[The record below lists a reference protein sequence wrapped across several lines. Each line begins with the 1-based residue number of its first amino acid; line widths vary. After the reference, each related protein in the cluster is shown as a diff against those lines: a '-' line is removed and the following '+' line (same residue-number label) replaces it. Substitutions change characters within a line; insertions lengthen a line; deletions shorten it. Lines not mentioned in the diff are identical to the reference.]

1 MVGPSPADVKRFIV
15 GLAMTAVLAIT
26 AQTYILAQAGATGQ
40 ISGVVRDESGGVLP
54 GVDVTATQTD
64 TGFKRTAITDAEGL
78 YTLPALPTGP
88 YRIDAMLSGFKAFQR
103 AGVTLQVNGNLTIA
117 ITLSLGALS
126 ETVSVTGAAP
136 LIETRNMGV
145 GQVMDNERIN
155 QLPLNGR
162 NTAELVQYA
171 PAALPAPNMNANAR
185 AFNGTQGGLAFS
197 VAGSLPNA
205 VGYTLDGAPHNNPYN
220 NLNLP
225 LPFPDALQEFKVETS
240 ALTAQNGVHAGA
252 AVNAVSK
259 SGTNQTH
266 GNVFEFARDHRFNAT
281 NPFNAVKNGK
291 RQDDGLNRNQYG
303 GTIGG
308 PIIHDRLFYFA
319 GYQGTRTRQTP
330 SDAFAFVP
338 TAAMLQGDFTA
349 FASAAC
355 NAGRALTLRTPFVNN
370 QVAPSQFSPA
380 ARAISAKLPTTTD
393 PCGRVQYTTPVSV
406 DESQSLGKVDF
417 QLSPNQSL
425 FGRYI
430 ATSLFQPPPYEK
442 SGNLL
447 TTNTGGTDNL
457 AQSFTAGHNWVLS
470 SKALNSFRFAFNR
483 TAIDR
488 TNSDFFGPQDV
499 GINIFSYLPKYTT
512 LSVTNGFSFGPGTQA
527 AAVFHTNSYHF
538 TDDITKVSGAHEMA
552 TGVSLVRWNTV
563 NVANVRSAGNL
574 TVDGSALGAGLADFL
589 LGRLTQLQQSAPN
602 TLYAKET
609 YLGLYGQD
617 TWRVSSRLTVNYG
630 ARWEPYFPQQLFN
643 NQVYNFDPGR
653 FQQGV
658 KSQVYVNAPA
668 GVYYPGDQG
677 FPGQS
682 GFHKSWT
689 NIGPRVGMSWDPTG
703 SGRTSVRASYGRAF
717 DFVSGG
723 FYINEANAPPWGS
736 EIRIQSPPGGL
747 DNPFVG
753 SGVTNFFPTQQ
764 ASSTVPFSLFG
775 SYISTQY
782 NMKNPVSD
790 LWNAVVERQIGSN
803 WAVSAGY
810 IGSHTSHVWETQ
822 PLNNGDPT
830 VTSVVVDGVATN
842 CGDASLSTFQS
853 CMNRI
858 LNNRRPLYMANP
870 AVGQYYGP
878 VDQFVT
884 DGWQRYNGLLLSLTR
899 RSARGA
905 ALNAN
910 YTLSHCY
917 GAPSGNGGT
926 NSPNLGNGYNDPK
939 NHALD
944 NGNCDTDRRHV
955 FTLTASVQSPD
966 FSGHAWSPILAG
978 WRLAGG
984 FRALSGPWFSVAPGN
999 DRAMN
1004 GQTGT
1009 QRVNQISDNPYGD
1022 MSIDPANGGKRF
1034 LNPAAF
1040 AQPALGTL
1048 GTMQRNSIEGLGSKN
1063 LDLQLTRLFH
1073 IAGAQT
1079 VELRAEAFNAMNWFQ
1094 WLQPGQTSPTGA
1106 PTLNL
1111 SSQTFGEITA
1121 AGDPRI
1127 MQFAVRYGF

>member
-1 MVGPSPADVKRFIV
+1 MVARSPGGVKRFV
-15 GLAMTAVLAIT
+15 GGLAVTGVLVMTAAASV
-26 AQTYILAQAGATGQ
+26 LAQAGATGQ

-64 TGFKRTAITDAEGL
+64 TGFKRTAISDGNGL

-88 YRIDAMLSGFKAFQR
+88 YRLDAMLSGFKAFQR
-103 AGVTLQVNGNLTIA
+103 AGVTLQVNGNLSIP
-117 ITLSLGALS
+117 ITLSLGELN

-136 LIETRNMGV
+136 LVETRNMGV

-162 NTAELVQYA
+162 NTAELIQYV
-171 PAALPAPNMNANAR
+171 PAAVPTPNMNANAR

-205 VGYTLDGAPHNNPYN
+205 LNYLLDGAPHNNPYN

-240 ALTAQNGVHAGA
+240 ALTAQNGIHAGA
-252 AVNAVSK
+252 AVNAVSR

-266 GNVFEFARDHRFNAT
+266 GNVFEFVRDHRFNAT
-281 NPFNAVKNGK
+281 NPFNVVRANGK

-303 GTIGG
+303 ATIGG
-308 PIIHDRLFYFA
+308 PIVHDRLFYFA

-330 SDAFAFVP
+330 SSAFAFVP
-338 TAAMLQGDFTA
+338 TATMLQGDFTA

-355 NAGRALTLRTPFVNN
+355 NAGRPLTLRAPFVNN
-370 QVAPSQFSPA
+370 RVEPGLFSPSA
-380 ARAISAKLPTTTD
+380 LAIAAKLPASND
-393 PCGRVQYTTPVSV
+393 PCGRVQYATPTSV

-417 QLSPNQSL
+417 QLNSTHSL

-430 ATSLFQPPPYEK
+430 ATTLFQPPPYER

-447 TTNTGGTDNL
+447 TTASGGTDNL
-457 AQSFTAGHNWVLS
+457 AQSLTAGHNWVLS

-483 TAIDR
+483 TAIHR

-499 GINIFSYLPKYTT
+499 GINIYSYLPKYTT
-512 LSVTNGFSFGPGTQA
+512 LSVTNGFSFGAGTQA
-527 AAVFHTNSYHF
+527 EAVFYTNSYHF
-538 TDDITKVSGAHEMA
+538 TDDITKVSGAHEFA
-552 TGVSLVRWNTV
+552 TGVSLVRWSTV

-602 TLYAKET
+602 TLYARET
-609 YLGLYGQD
+609 YFGLYAQD
-617 TWRVSSRLTVNYG
+617 TWRASSRLTLNYG
-630 ARWEPYFPQQLFN
+630 ARWEPYFPQHLTN
-643 NQVYNFDPGR
+643 NQVYNFDLER
-653 FQQGV
+653 FQQGIR
-658 KSQVYVNAPA
+658 SQVYVNAPA
-668 GVYYPGDQG
+668 GLYYPGDQG
-677 FPGQS
+677 FPDQS
-682 GFHKSWT
+682 GLHTSWT
-689 NIGPRVGMSWDPTG
+689 NIGPRVGVSWDPAGT
-703 SGRTSVRASYGRAF
+703 GRTSVRASYGRAF

-723 FYINEANAPPWGS
+723 FYINEANAPPWGD

-747 DNPFVG
+747 DNPFAG
-753 SGVTNFFPTQQ
+753 SGVTNIFPTQQ
-764 ASSTVPFSLFG
+764 ASKTVPFTPFG
-775 SYISTQY
+775 SYISTRY
-782 NMKNPVSD
+782 DMKAPVSD
-790 LWNAVVERQIGSN
+790 LWNAIIERQMGSN

-810 IGSHTSHVWETQ
+810 VGSYTNHVWETL

-830 VTSVVVDGVATN
+830 VASVVVDGVRTT
-842 CGDASLSTFQS
+842 CDAAASTFQS

-858 LNNRRPLYMANP
+858 LNQRRPLYMANP
-870 AVGQYYGP
+870 SVGQYFGP

-884 DGWQRYNGLLLSLTR
+884 DGWQRYNGLLLSVTR
-899 RSARGA
+899 RAARGVS
-905 ALNAN
+905 LNAN

-926 NSPNLGNGYNDPK
+926 NSPNLGTGYNDPV
-939 NHALD
+939 NHAFD
-944 NGNCDTDRRHV
+944 NGNCDIDRRHV
-955 FTLTASVQSPD
+955 FTLTASVQSPVVN
-966 FSGHAWSPILAG
+966 GHAWSPIVAG
-978 WRLAGG
+978 WRLAGSV
-984 FRALSGPWFSVAPGN
+984 RALSGPWLSVAPGT

-1004 GQTGT
+1004 GQAST
-1009 QRVNQISDNPYGD
+1009 QRVNQILDDPYGD
-1022 MSIDPANGGKRF
+1022 GSIDPANGGRRF

-1048 GTMQRNSIEGLGSKN
+1048 GTMRRNSIEGIGSRN
-1063 LDLQLTRLFH
+1063 LDLSLARMFR

-1094 WLQPGQTSPTGA
+1094 WLQPGQTDPTRA
-1106 PTLNL
+1106 PALNL
-1111 SSQTFGEITA
+1111 SSPTFGEITT

-1127 MQFAVRYGF
+1127 MQFAVKYGF

>member
-1 MVGPSPADVKRFIV
+1 MVVLSQDRMKRFITGFAATGV
-15 GLAMTAVLAIT
+15 IVMMAASFV
-26 AQTYILAQAGATGQ
+26 LAQAGATGQ
-40 ISGVVRDESGGVLP
+40 ITGVVRDESGGVLP

-64 TGFKRTAITDAEGL
+64 TGFKRTAISDSNGL

-103 AGVTLQVNGNLTIA
+103 AGVTLQVNGNPSIP

-136 LIETRNMGV
+136 LVETRNMGV

-171 PAALPAPNMNANAR
+171 PAAVPAPAMNANAR

-197 VAGSLPNA
+197 VAGSQPNA
-205 VGYTLDGAPHNNPYN
+205 VGYLLDGAPHNNPYN

-266 GNVFEFARDHRFNAT
+266 GNVFEYARDHRFNAT

-308 PIIHDRLFYFA
+308 PIIHDRLFYFGA
-319 GYQGTRTRQTP
+319 YQGTRTRQTP
-330 SDAFAFVP
+330 SSSFAFVP
-338 TAAMLQGDFTA
+338 TAAMMQGDFTA

-355 NAGRALTLRTPFVNN
+355 NAGRALALRAPFVNN
-370 QVAPSQFSPA
+370 QVSPSQFSPA
-380 ARAISAKLPTTTD
+380 ARAITAKLPTTDD
-393 PCGRVQYTTPVSV
+393 PCGRVQYSTPTKI
-406 DESQSLGKVDF
+406 DESQALGKVDF
-417 QLSPNQSL
+417 QLNTNQSL

-430 ATSLFQPPPYEK
+430 ATTLVQPPPYDVSK
-442 SGNLL
+442 NLL
-447 TTNTGGTDNL
+447 TTATGGTDNL
-457 AQSFTAGHNWVLS
+457 AQSLTAGHNWVLS
-470 SKALNSFRFAFNR
+470 AKALNSFRFAFNR
-483 TAIDR
+483 TAINR

-499 GINIFSYLPKYTT
+499 GINIYSYLPKYTT
-512 LSVTNGFSFGPGTQA
+512 LSVTNGFSIGPGTQA
-527 AAVFHTNSYHF
+527 AAVFYTNSYHF
-538 TDDITKVSGAHEMA
+538 TDDVTKVSGPHEMA
-552 TGVSLVRWNTV
+552 MGASLVRWNTV

-574 TVDGSALGAGLADFL
+574 TLDGSAVGAGLADFL

-617 TWRVSSRLTVNYG
+617 TWRASSRLTVNYG

-643 NQVYNFDPGR
+643 NQVYNFDLTR

-658 KSQVYVNAPA
+658 KSKVYVNAPA
-668 GVYYPGDQG
+668 GVYYPGDEG

-703 SGRTSVRASYGRAF
+703 TGRTSVRASYGRGF

-775 SYISTQY
+775 SYISTQF

-803 WAVSAGY
+803 WAASAGY

-830 VTSVVVDGVATN
+830 VTSVVIDGVVNN

-899 RSARGA
+899 RSARGVA
-905 ALNAN
+905 MNAN

-917 GAPSGNGGT
+917 GAPAGNGGT

-944 NGNCDTDRRHV
+944 NGNCDTDRRHA
-955 FTLTASVQSPD
+955 FTMTASVQSPNL
-966 FSGHAWSPILAG
+966 SGHALAPIVSG
-978 WRLAGG
+978 WRLAGS
-984 FRALSGPWFSVAPGN
+984 FRALSSPWLTVTTGT
-999 DRAMN
+999 DRALN
-1004 GQTGT
+1004 GQAGT
-1009 QRVNQISDNPYGD
+1009 QRVNQISDNVAGN

-1048 GTMQRNSIEGLGSKN
+1048 GTMQRNSIEGLGSRN
-1063 LDLQLTRLFH
+1063 LDLSLSRLFR

-1079 VELRAEAFNAMNWFQ
+1079 VELRAEAFNALNWFQ
-1094 WLQPGQTSPTGA
+1094 WQQPSVN
-1106 PTLNL
+1106 LN
-1111 SSQTFGEITA
+1111 SSTFGEITA

-1127 MQFAVRYGF
+1127 MQFAVKYGF

>member
-1 MVGPSPADVKRFIV
+1 MVAPSRGGVKRFIG
-15 GLAMTAVLAIT
+15 GLAVTGVLVIA
-26 AQTYILAQAGATGQ
+26 AASSILAQAGATGQ

-64 TGFKRTAITDAEGL
+64 TGFKRTAISDGNGL

-103 AGVTLQVNGNLTIA
+103 AGVTLQVNGNLSIPIA
-117 ITLSLGALS
+117 LSLGALS

-136 LIETRNMGV
+136 LVETRNMGV

-162 NTAELVQYA
+162 NTAELIQYTPAAVPA
-171 PAALPAPNMNANAR
+171 PAMNANAR

-197 VAGSLPNA
+197 VAGSQPNA
-205 VGYTLDGAPHNNPYN
+205 VGYLLDGAPHNNPYN

-266 GNVFEFARDHRFNAT
+266 GNVFEYLRDRRFNAT
-281 NPFNAVKNGK
+281 NPFNAKGPDGK
-291 RQDDGLNRNQYG
+291 RLGDGLNRNQYG

-319 GYQGTRTRQTP
+319 AYQGTRTRQMP
-330 SDAFAFVP
+330 SSSFAFVP
-338 TAAMLQGDFTA
+338 TAAMMQGDFTA

-355 NAGRALTLRTPFVNN
+355 NAGRALTLRAPFVNN
-370 QVAPSQFSPA
+370 QVSTTQFSPA
-380 ARAISAKLPTTTD
+380 ARAIAAKLPTTTD
-393 PCGRVQYTTPVSV
+393 PCGRVQYTIPTSI
-406 DESQSLGKVDF
+406 DESQSIGKVDF
-417 QLSPNQSL
+417 QLNQSQSL
-425 FGRYI
+425 FVRYI
-430 ATSLFQPPPYEK
+430 ATTLFQPPPYEQ
-442 SGNLL
+442 SQNLL
-447 TTNTGGTDNL
+447 STATGGTDNL
-457 AQSFTAGHNWVLS
+457 AQSLTAGHNWVLS
-470 SKALNSFRFAFNR
+470 STAVNSFRFAFNR

-488 TNSDFFGPQDV
+488 TNSDFFGPQDI
-499 GINIFSYLPKYTT
+499 GINIYSYLPKYTT
-512 LSVTNGFSFGPGTQA
+512 LSVTNGFSIGPGTQA

-538 TDDITKVSGAHEMA
+538 TDDVTKVSGPHEFAM
-552 TGVSLVRWNTV
+552 GVSLVRWSTV

-609 YLGLYGQD
+609 YFGVYGQD
-617 TWRVSSRLTVNYG
+617 TWRASSRLTVNYG
-630 ARWEPYFPQQLFN
+630 ARWEPYFPQQLYK
-643 NQVYNFDPGR
+643 NQIYNFDLGR

-658 KSQVYVNAPA
+658 KSKVYVNAPA
-668 GVYYPGDQG
+668 GVYYPGDES

-682 GFHKSWT
+682 GFHTSWT

-703 SGRTSVRASYGRAF
+703 TGRTSVRASYGRAF

-736 EIRIQSPPGGL
+736 EIRIQSPSGGL

-775 SYISTQY
+775 SYISTQFD
-782 NMKNPVSD
+782 MKNPVSD
-790 LWNAVVERQIGSN
+790 LWNAVVERQLGSN
-803 WAVSAGY
+803 WAASVGY
-810 IGSHTSHVWETQ
+810 IGSHTNHVWETQ

-830 VTSVVVDGVATN
+830 ITSVVVDGVATN
-842 CGDASLSTFQS
+842 CGDASVSTFQS

-858 LNNRRPLYMANP
+858 LNQRRPLYMANP

-899 RSARGA
+899 RSARGVS
-905 ALNAN
+905 LNAN
-910 YTLSHCY
+910 YTVSHCY

-939 NHALD
+939 NHAFD
-944 NGNCDTDRRHV
+944 NGNCDTDRRHA
-955 FTLTASVQSPD
+955 FTLTASVLSPD
-966 FSGHAWSPILAG
+966 FSGHAWSPIVAG
-978 WRLAGG
+978 WRLAGS
-984 FRALSGPWFSVAPGN
+984 FRAFSAPWLTITTGN

-1004 GQTGT
+1004 GQAGT
-1009 QRVNQISDNPYGD
+1009 QRVNQIAENPAGD
-1022 MSIDPANGGKRF
+1022 MSIDSANGGKRF

-1048 GTMQRNSIEGLGSKN
+1048 GTMQRNSIEGLGSRN
-1063 LDLQLTRLFH
+1063 LDLSLSRTFR
-1073 IAGAQT
+1073 IAGAQS
-1079 VELRAEAFNAMNWFQ
+1079 VELRAETFNAMNWFQ
-1094 WLQPGQTSPTGA
+1094 WQQPS
-1106 PTLNL
+1106 LNL
-1111 SSQTFGEITA
+1111 NSSTFGEITS

-1127 MQFAVRYGF
+1127 MQFAVKYGF